1 MSIEFG
7 NAIEALL
14 LADSGVT
21 TALPGGITFDYR
33 DPSQDPNQASAVYR
47 IQSSIRPRS
56 LHGHLGHREVVLGI
70 EFFGAGPSEA
80 ENAYNAIEAVIEAH
94 EAQATITVSYTRV
107 VNGNNTTVQI
117 KVNNLE
123 IGTFQTTPE
132 QANDGSGNQYI
143 HFTTT
148 ISGDL
153 IL

>member
-14 LADSGVT
+14 LADSGVAA
-21 TALPGGITFDYR
+21 ALPGGITYDYR
-33 DPSQDPNQASAVYR
+33 DPSQDPSQPAVVYR
-47 IQSSIRPRS
+47 IQSSTRPRS
-56 LHGHLGHREVVLGI
+56 LHGHLGHREVVLGL

-80 ENAYNAIEAVIEAH
+80 LDAYSAIEAFIESH
-94 EAQATITVSYTRV
+94 EAQGMITVSYTRV
-107 VNGNNTTVQI
+107 VNGVNTTVSI

-132 QANDGSGNQYI
+132 PANDGSGNQYI